1 MHANAVTRA
10 LFSTWPRSSMIRKF
24 EGHLAF
30 VIISTHDHQADFP
43 APLLQKI
50 VSDARHC
57 LSCGVRQAV
66 QQCQSFIWDL
76 PSPYEVNPFW
86 GVFLGTPQPI
96 WDQPFLGR
104 PTQGALIVDD
114 RCPGF
119 AAPMS

>member
-1 MHANAVTRA
+1 MY
-10 LFSTWPRSSMIRKF
+10 SSVIGKF

-30 VIISTHDHQADFP
+30 VIISKHDYQADFS
-43 APLLQKI
+43 ALLLQ
-50 VSDARHC
+50 
-57 LSCGVRQAV
+57 SCQQAV
-66 QQCQSFIWDL
+66 QHCLFNDVRRAVQHCQSFIWDL

-86 GVFLGTPQPI
+86 GVYLGTPQPI

-119 AAPMS
+119 AAPMSGNQLCND